1 MISERVIIWILDMNQ
16 RVISS
21 VVDQGDRSAVMLFT
35 EMRENQSAN
44 MLYVEKQGFMFTCN

>member
-1 MISERVIIWILDMNQ
+1 MNQ

-21 VVDQGDRSAVMLFT
+21 VVDQGDRSAVVVFT

-44 MLYVEKQGFMFTCN
+44 MLCVEKQGFMFTCN